1 MSTTSVPAP
10 SRQVKVGTSEAVVD
24 HEDFELVD
32 RHTWYLCNGYARAD
46 VWKGGIRRRV
56 YMHRLI
62 LPTKLHVDHRNGNKL
77 DNRRANLRA
86 STRSQNLQNRK
97 GATSQ
102 SSTGKRG
109 VYIDKRDGAIYA
121 RCVVEGRAINLG
133 RFPTIDAADQAICVA
148 RSEYMTHSAECT
160 GNAR

>member
-1 MSTTSVPAP
+1 MSMPSVAAP
-10 SRQVKVGTSEAVVD
+10 SREVKVGRAVAIVD
-24 HEDFELVD
+24 CEDFEAVD

-46 VWKGGIRRRV
+46 VWKNGVRRRV

-62 LPTKLHVDHRNGNKL
+62 VATELHVDHRNGDKL
-77 DNRRANLRA
+77 DNRRSNLRA

-102 SSTGKRG
+102 SGTGKRG
-109 VYIDKRDGAIYA
+109 VYIDNRDGAIYA
-121 RCVVEGRAINLG
+121 RCVVDGRAINLG
-133 RFPTIDAADQAICVA
+133 RFPTIEAADHAVRAA

-160 GNAR
+160 EDAK